1 MSFVKG
7 WRFTCVTA
15 PFFYFCAALKQ
26 TRANAAA
33 ETRAALS
40 RSSLLCFSSRDIF
53 HIWVKQC
60 CVWVLGF
67 CHSRA
72 HSAAL
77 PLLTSQ
83 STPDWPFGARIRCKG
98 FRLELQSRWI
108 CVKSHL
114 PCFFLNPELVFLK
127 QAEQS
132 RAQMIL
138 YWKGCN
144 AVYSVWTVLMFFR
157 LLRFEKHLCHRPL
170 DAGATCYQLRELML
184 LWLTAIWYNNERT
197 SSPQKIC
204 WCVYILNLMVL
215 TQAGKFVCSFL
226 H

>member
-1 MSFVKG
+1 MLRLGLGFLSQPSPLSG
-7 WRFTCVTA
+7 ATA
-15 PFFYFCAALKQ
+15 SYFSKHPWLAIWCSEPLERIQ
-26 TRANAAA
+26 IGTSIQMDLCQI
-33 ETRAALS
+33 T
-40 RSSLLCFSSRDIF
+40 SSL
-53 HIWVKQC
+53 
-60 CVWVLGF
+60 
-67 CHSRA
+67 
-72 HSAAL
+72 
-77 PLLTSQ
+77 
-83 STPDWPFGARIRCKG
+83 
-98 FRLELQSRWI
+98 
-108 CVKSHL
+108 
-114 PCFFLNPELVFLK
+114 FFLNPELVFLK

-132 RAQMIL
+132 RAQMIF

>member
-1 MSFVKG
+1 MLRPHCSCRCFTSFSVA
-7 WRFTCVTA
+7 F
-15 PFFYFCAALKQ
+15 
-26 TRANAAA
+26 
-33 ETRAALS
+33 
-40 RSSLLCFSSRDIF
+40 
-53 HIWVKQC
+53 
-60 CVWVLGF
+60 GF
-67 CHSRA
+67 CHSRT

-83 STPDWPFGARIRCKG
+83 NTPDWPFCARSRWKG

-108 CVKSHL
+108 CVKSDL
-114 PCFFLNPELVFLK
+114 PCFLNPELVFLEH
-127 QAEQS
+127 AVQS

-138 YWKGCN
+138 YWKFCN

-204 WCVYILNLMVL
+204 WCVHFKSDGIDTSWKICLLFSSL
-215 TQAGKFVCSFL
+215 KI
-226 H
+226 